1 MVSEKYVQNIFD
13 RSITELSSNG
23 EFYILRATLPN
34 GYTIAIANE
43 DVSKCTRLVKD
54 KIYELESYLER
65 DKVYYGYDLESEYE

>member
-13 RSITELSSNG
+13 RSITELSTNG

-34 GYTIAIANE
+34 GHTIVVADT
-43 DVSKCTRLVKD
+43 DVNRCTRLVKS

-65 DKVYYGYDLESEYE
+65 DKVFYGYDLESEYE